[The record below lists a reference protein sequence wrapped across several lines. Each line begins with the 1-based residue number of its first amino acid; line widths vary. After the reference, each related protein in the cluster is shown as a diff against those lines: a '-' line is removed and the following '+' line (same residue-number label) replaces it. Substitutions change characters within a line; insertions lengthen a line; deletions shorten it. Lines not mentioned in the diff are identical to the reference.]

1 MPPRTSSRSSRASR
15 SSRPSART
23 DGGDD
28 DGEAGGVAGGRRRT
42 AIRFVTNARCP
53 FAQKAWIAL
62 EASGCEYETTEVSLY
77 GPGGKPGW
85 FLDMNPR
92 GTVPVVVAVDGV
104 VFADSESILDAV
116 GDGVVGVAWG
126 MLRRTDGQSPDGSAL
141 ADRWRILVSDRLIPV
156 GKSAVL
162 GGRGGSATA
171 ELRTLLKD
179 LNAMV
184 AGPYLVGEG
193 LSLADCAAF
202 PFLWRIDREFGI
214 GGVGEENLR
223 SWLDRCME
231 TDPIKRTIPVR
242 GWWWWW

>member
-1 MPPRTSSRSSRASR
+1 MARRGASRVVVGERRSDSSPTRGVPTRRRPGSRS
-15 SSRPSART
+15 
-23 DGGDD
+23 
-28 DGEAGGVAGGRRRT
+28 RRRGANT
-42 AIRFVTNARCP
+42 RRPRCL
-53 FAQKAWIAL
+53 F
-62 EASGCEYETTEVSLY
+62 S

-92 GTVPVVVAVDGV
+92 GTVPVVAVDGV
-104 VFADSESILDAV
+104 VFANSESILDAV
-116 GDGVVGVAWG
+116 GDGEVGVDRG
-126 MLRRTDGQSPDGSAL
+126 MLRRTDGQSPDGRAL
-141 ADRWRILVSDRLIPV
+141 ADRWRISVSDRLIPV

-202 PFLWRIDREFGI
+202 PFLLRIDREFGI

-231 TDPIKRTIPVR
+231 TDPIKLTIPVR